1 MRLKILENFSEIAIL
16 PCMNL
21 ITVKGGCDLY
31 SPDNVHVVSEA
42 IAGSVSVLWL
52 RITVSCVCFN
62 TERVCVLPAACD
74 YSKSWSHDPASCNM
88 ISANFTNRS
97 LQIQY
102 GQVSFLCFVQ
112 HGGLWFQL

>member
-1 MRLKILENFSEIAIL
+1 MRLKSLENCLTISEIAIL

-52 RITVSCVCFN
+52 RITVSCVSIQS
-62 TERVCVLPAACD
+62 VSV
-74 YSKSWSHDPASCNM
+74 YY
-88 ISANFTNRS
+88 
-97 LQIQY
+97 LQPVTTVNQ
-102 GQVSFLCFVQ
+102 GHMTPPHVM
-112 HGGLWFQL
+112 